1 MPRYEFKE
9 GKSNKFWE
17 IELEDDSFTTR
28 FGRIGSDGQESTKSF
43 DSRAEA
49 KREYEKLIAEKV
61 KKGYQ
66 LVSEGG
72 GDAPPAA
79 KTNPELEAAI
89 LANPDD
95 VHAYE
100 VYGDWLQANGDLR
113 GELVAIQVALSK
125 AHDAGL
131 SGRAN
136 ELLSNNEELFYGDI
150 AEQVRGSVNVT
161 WRYGFFDKV
170 RISMGYDDADGGADI
185 DDIVSAVLTHPSG
198 RFLRELTVG
207 MFDYEG
213 ENHYPRIIKVLQK
226 AGPKPT
232 LRRLFLGDF
241 EYPEETEI
249 SWANVGDI
257 GKLWALYPNLESLE
271 LQGAEIELG
280 KISAPKL
287 KSMILRT
294 GGLPAGALK
303 SLAAATFP
311 SLESLEVW
319 TGSDSYGGDSTIT
332 HLSPLL
338 TGKSFPKLTHLGVV
352 NCGYV
357 GEAVSALAKSKILGQ
372 LKSLDL
378 SKGTLIDDETDP
390 LLDKGAFGALS
401 SLKLS
406 ENLLSD
412 AACSKLASVCGK
424 VDCSEQRDND
434 DPEYRYVCV
443 SE

>member
-9 GKSNKFWE
+9 GKSSKFWQ

-28 FGRIGSDGQESTKSF
+28 YGRIGTEGQETEKNF

-72 GDAPPAA
+72 GDAPLAA
-79 KTNPELEAAI
+79 KTNPELETAI

-113 GELVAIQVALSK
+113 GELVAIQVALAK
-125 AHDAGL
+125 GPDAKL
-131 SGRAN
+131 SARAN
-136 ELLSNNEELFYGDI
+136 ELLTQNGELFYGDL
-150 AEQVRGSVNVT
+150 AGLLPHAVRVT
-161 WRYGFFDKV
+161 WKNGFFDSV
-170 RISMGYDDADGGADI
+170 RISLGYDDADGGVDI
-185 DDIVSAVLTHPSG
+185 DDLVNVALTHPSG
-198 RFLRELTVG
+198 RFLRELIVG

-213 ENHYPRIIKVLQK
+213 ENHYPRVVKALQK

-241 EYPEETEI
+241 EYPDETEI
-249 SWANVGDI
+249 SWANVGDV

-280 KISAPKL
+280 KINAPKL
-287 KSMILRT
+287 RSLILRT

-303 SLAAATFP
+303 SLAGATFP
-311 SLESLEVW
+311 ALESLEVW
-319 TGSDSYGGDSTIT
+319 TGSDSYGGDSAIS
-332 HLSPLL
+332 HLTPLL
-338 TGKSFPKLTHLGVV
+338 SGKSFPNLTHLGIV
-352 NCGYV
+352 NCGYT
-357 GEAVSALAKSKILGQ
+357 GEVVAALAKSKILGQ

-378 SKGTLIDDETDP
+378 SKGTLIDDEAAP
-390 LLDKGAFGALS
+390 LLEAGAFGSLS
-401 SLKLS
+401 SLNVS
-406 ENLLSD
+406 ECLLSGET
-412 AACSKLASVCGK
+412 CGKLASVCGK
-424 VDCSEQRDND
+424 VDCSEQRDID
-434 DPEYRYVCV
+434 DPEYRYVAV